1 MSLEMP
7 NYYSSADR
15 RLWEELEKASDER
28 ELTPTEHRFCVSMYH
43 MEEYASGLDGDRE
56 PLWGSR
62 EDYDEEGEE
71 GEEDE
76 RN

>member
-1 MSLEMP
+1 MTLEMP
-7 NYYSSADR
+7 NYYDMRDR
-15 RLWEELEKASDER
+15 MLWDELEKASSER

-62 EDYDEEGEE
+62 EDYYEE
-71 GEEDE
+71 GEEDDE
-76 RN
+76 IEY